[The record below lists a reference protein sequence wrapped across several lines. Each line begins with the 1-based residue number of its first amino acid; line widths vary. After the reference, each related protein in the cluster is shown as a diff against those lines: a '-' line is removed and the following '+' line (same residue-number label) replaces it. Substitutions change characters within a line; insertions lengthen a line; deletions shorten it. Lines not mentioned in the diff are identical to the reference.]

1 MKAIEIKGKRNI
13 DKINHTSI
21 SIRSDVTKYTFND
34 DYYKHRMQIELI
46 NKLFLCEEI
55 THSKLLK
62 QTITKKI
69 SGYKSQDIQ
78 KQLFDINWFISLDYV
93 IEILV
98 SSRLKCYYCKDIC
111 ELLYKD
117 CLAKKQ
123 WTLDRIDNS
132 MGHNTN
138 NVVICCLECN
148 IRRGNMDSERF
159 KRGKEIQIVRKQF

>member
-1 MKAIEIKGKRNI
+1 MKVIEIKGKRNI
-13 DKINHTSI
+13 DKINHTSLPT
-21 SIRSDVTKYTFND
+21 RCDATKYTFND
-34 DYYKHRMQIELI
+34 DYYKHRIQIELI
-46 NKLFLCEEI
+46 NKLFLGEEI

-78 KQLFDINWFISLDYV
+78 KQLFDVNWFISLDYV
-93 IEILV
+93 IEMLV

-111 ELLYKD
+111 QLLYKD